1 MSQMNVGRIVG
12 GGLVAGVV
20 MNVID
25 AGANGYLLAAQW
37 QREANALNGTLLN
50 QAAAMSTVGWIVV
63 DFVLGIATIWT
74 YAAIRPR
81 FGPGPRTAMIAA
93 VALFVVGHLFYASYV
108 FMGLFSASLIGA
120 SSLAGLVAIAAGA
133 YVGGALYRE

>member
-1 MSQMNVGRIVG
+1 MSQMNAGRIVL
-12 GGLVAGVV
+12 GGLVAGLV

-25 AGANGYLLAAQW
+25 AAANGFVLAAQW
-37 QREANALNGTLLN
+37 QAEADALNGAMMN
-50 QAAAMSTVGWIVV
+50 KAAAMSTVGWVSV
-63 DFVLGIATIWT
+63 DFLIGIATIWT

-93 VALFVVGHLFYASYV
+93 GVLFIVGHLFYASYV
-108 FMGLFSASLIGA
+108 FTGLFSASLIGA

-133 YVGGALYRE
+133 YVGGAMYQE